1 MPLSYKVFWFC
12 VSFIGGVLLYESGVS
27 CAVLC
32 CGVGIFFC
40 GSLFFFVSTPHRG
53 WGVTSLCAVIIFVGA
68 GYAHM
73 RIPST
78 IPMLP
83 QETFVGTVISSP
95 RISNRS
101 QNFIIALASSQK
113 MLVYTDRFLHVAYGD
128 TIVAEGMVR
137 SLSAQE
143 DFARA
148 QGVSLTVSFPHV
160 RSVRTGSGWSFL
172 KMLFSFRT
180 AVASVFE
187 RILPA
192 DHAALASGM
201 LLGQESSYFSPRL
214 RTAMQGSGTTH
225 LVALSGYNISIL
237 IIALYAVCGYIFSRR
252 ATFFIALCCVII
264 FVVMTGAQSSV
275 VRAACMGSLVII
287 AQHASR
293 VYDFKQSVAVA
304 GFFMVVL
311 QPAIIR
317 FDMGFILSFLS
328 LFGIAYIMPL
338 LHKIYTFR
346 HPILEVIKKL
356 ACETIG
362 AQAMV
367 LPLLA
372 LSFGGVSLVSV
383 GANMLILPMV
393 GVIMFLSCVIG
404 IIGLIA
410 LPVAQILVVTLYPF
424 TWFVERV
431 ISWFGSLPL
440 TSLSFSWWSVVVYYG
455 FIVFILYRFRNVL
468 GSGEHLSLHR
478 VDV

>member
-12 VSFIGGVLLYESGVS
+12 ISFIGGVLLSESGAS
-27 CAVLC
+27 FAIIC

-40 GSLFFFVSTPHRG
+40 VSLFFFVSTPYRW
-53 WGVTSLCAVIIFVGA
+53 WGVASMCAVVVFTGA
-68 GYAHM
+68 GYALV
-73 RIPST
+73 RVPSVMPVVSQGT
-78 IPMLP
+78 I
-83 QETFVGTVISSP
+83 VGTVISPP

-113 MLVYTDRFLHVAYGD
+113 VLVYTDRFLQVAYGD
-128 TIVAEGMVR
+128 TIVADGLLR
-137 SLSAQE
+137 SLSPQE
-143 DFARA
+143 DFARVK
-148 QGVSLTVSFPHV
+148 GVSLTLSFPHIRMV
-160 RSVRTGSGWSFL
+160 RAGSKWSFL
-172 KMLFSFRT
+172 KMLFSFRAT
-180 AVASVFE
+180 VASVFE

-192 DHAALASGM
+192 DYAALASGM

-237 IIALYAVCGYIFSRR
+237 IGALYVVFGYLFSRR
-252 ATFFIALCCVII
+252 ATFFIALCCVVV

-304 GFFMVVL
+304 GFFMVLL

-338 LHKIYTFR
+338 LHRLYTFR
-346 HPILEVIKKL
+346 HPTLEVIKKL

-372 LSFGGVSLVSV
+372 LSFGGISLVSV
-383 GANMLILPMV
+383 CANMLILPLV
-393 GVIMFLSCVIG
+393 GVIMFLSCFIG
-404 IIGLIA
+404 IMGLIA
-410 LPVAQILVVTLYPF
+410 LPVAQVLVVTLYPF

-440 TSLSFSWWSVVVYYG
+440 TSLSFSWWGVVAYYG
-455 FIVFILYRFRNVL
+455 FIVFILYRFRDAL
-468 GSGEHLSLHR
+468 GSEAPLSLRR